1 MRHALFPQGDIYRI
15 NTLNQCKN
23 TRMRKSLV
31 YKIFGIVIVGF
42 WLFVMAE
49 LVKKIH
55 FAPNSADFT
64 QSTEKRPP
72 PGSSENWMEIL
83 CKGRKVG
90 YSVTRLTKIKKEFE
104 VREEIFLTVNLM
116 GSVHKIMSCT
126 RAMVD
131 ERFLL
136 NRFDFSLSS
145 DLITFNISGQIEGN
159 SLSLVM
165 GEPGKEQVQS
175 INLPE
180 RPMISAGLTQFFE
193 PSTLKIGESF
203 RFPLFDPV
211 SMTTNPA
218 IVKVVAKEK
227 IKLHDQ
233 TYRAFRLEMDF
244 LGRPLVFWLDE
255 EGVPLKEEG
264 LMGFTL
270 VRSSPIRAQLDFDES
285 KKLDFYDLSAI
296 RVKKKLKSARKL
308 SYLRV
313 ELNHVPAALPIDNTR
328 QSLNGR
334 VLSVTKESPPF
345 TASYALPYGGN
356 DKELLP
362 YVEPEMLIQCGDKEI
377 VKLAGEIVEDNTDP
391 FMAAKEIMSWVFENL
406 EKVPVVS
413 IPDAKAILT
422 HRKGDCNEH
431 ATLLTALLRAVGVP
445 ARIVVGLVYKDGKF
459 YYHAWNEAYLDKWIS
474 LDAVLNQ
481 MPVDATHIKLVDGGI
496 EKQIQIVGTIGTLAV
511 TILDY
516 R

>member
-1 MRHALFPQGDIYRI
+1 
-15 NTLNQCKN
+15 
-23 TRMRKSLV
+23 MRKSLV
-31 YKIFGIVIVGF
+31 YKIFGIVIVAF
-42 WLFVMAE
+42 WLCVIAE
-49 LVKKIH
+49 LVKKTH
-55 FAPNSADFT
+55 FSPEGADVT

-72 PGSSENWMEIL
+72 AGSSENWMEIL

-90 YSVTRLTKIKKEFE
+90 YTVTRVTKIKKEFE

-116 GSVHKIMSCT
+116 GSVQKIMSCT
-126 RAMVD
+126 RAMLD
-131 ERFLL
+131 EQFLL
-136 NRFDFSLSS
+136 NRFDFSICS
-145 DLITFNISGQIEGN
+145 DLITFKISGQIEGN

-165 GEPGKEQVQS
+165 GEPGKEQIQS
-175 INLPE
+175 IELPE
-180 RPMISAGLTQFFE
+180 RPMISAGLTQFFK
-193 PSTLKIGESF
+193 PRTLKIGESF
-203 RFPLFDPV
+203 RFPLFDPA

-218 IVKVVAKEK
+218 TVKVVAKEK

-233 TYRAFRLEMDF
+233 TYKAFRLEMNF

-255 EGVPLKEEG
+255 EGVPLKEKG
-264 LMGFTL
+264 FMGFTL
-270 VRSSPIRAQLDFDES
+270 VRSNPIRAQLDFDES

-313 ELNHVPAALPIDNTR
+313 ELNHVPASLSIDNTR

-356 DKELLP
+356 DNELL
-362 YVEPEMLIQCGDKEI
+362 YYLEPEFLVQSEDKEI
-377 VKLAGEIVEDNTDP
+377 KGLARAIVKDTTDP
-391 FMAAKEIMSWVFENL
+391 LAAARMIMGWVFENID
-406 EKVPVVS
+406 KVPVVS

-459 YYHAWNEAYLDKWIS
+459 YYHAWNEAYLDRWIS